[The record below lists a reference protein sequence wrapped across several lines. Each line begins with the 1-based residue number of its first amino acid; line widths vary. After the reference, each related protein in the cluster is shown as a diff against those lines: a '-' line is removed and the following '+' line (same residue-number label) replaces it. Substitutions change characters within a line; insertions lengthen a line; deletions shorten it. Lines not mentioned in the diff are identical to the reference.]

1 MTPMLAGSAT
11 TGQATFEPDD
21 EDEDE
26 EPDELLV
33 DSPPFPPEELEELE
47 EPDELDDSEPL
58 LPPDESPD
66 FGELSDPLR
75 DLSFASFAP
84 SAAGTAEPLRLSV
97 R

>member
-26 EPDELLV
+26 EPDELLD
-33 DSPPFPPEELEELE
+33 DSPLFPLFPVEELE
-47 EPDELDDSEPL
+47 ELDDSEPFL
-58 LPPDESPD
+58 LVEESPD
-66 FGELSDPLR
+66 FDELSDPLR
-75 DLSFASFAP
+75 DLSFAP
-84 SAAGTAEPLRLSV
+84 SAAGTVEPLRLSV

>member
-33 DSPPFPPEELEELE
+33 DSPLFPLEELE
-47 EPDELDDSEPL
+47 ELDDSEPL
-58 LPPDESPD
+58 LLAGESPD
-66 FGELSDPLR
+66 FDELSDPLR
-75 DLSFASFAP
+75 DLSFAP
-84 SAAGTAEPLRLSV
+84 SAAGTVEPLRLSV

>member
-1 MTPMLAGSAT
+1 MLAGSAT

-33 DSPPFPPEELEELE
+33 DSPLFPPEEL
-47 EPDELDDSEPL
+47 DELDDSEPA

-66 FGELSDPLR
+66 FDELSDPLR
-75 DLSFASFAP
+75 DLSLSFAP
-84 SAAGTAEPLRLSV
+84 SAAGTVEPLRLSV

>member
-1 MTPMLAGSAT
+1 MLAGSAT

-33 DSPPFPPEELEELE
+33 GSPLFPLEELE
-47 EPDELDDSEPL
+47 ELDDSEPL
-58 LPPDESPD
+58 LLAGESPD
-66 FGELSDPLR
+66 FDELSDPLR
-75 DLSFASFAP
+75 DLSFSFAP
-84 SAAGTAEPLRLSV
+84 SAAGTVEPLRLSV